1 MANNECVNFQR
12 VQVPY
17 GRESRPEPLA
27 SHKAAWGNPYAEGSE
42 TAKTGTEEHEPDKR
56 LIGKDEVPQH
66 TNVQPPQGE
75 TAR

>member
-27 SHKAAWGNPYAEGSE
+27 SHKAAWGNPYAERSE